1 MKKRNLL
8 IAAGV
13 VAAGVC
19 IWLIARPSKGPKV
32 LLETAPISHITIRN
46 SVTAT
51 GTVEPVTQVEVGTQ
65 VSGIIDKLYADYNDQ
80 VKAGQLI
87 AEMDKVT
94 LQAEL
99 ESAQAQLASSK
110 TEYEYQTKNYA
121 RTKTLHE
128 KQLVSDAEYD
138 QAFYLYETARN
149 AYEQSQAAMVKV
161 KRNLGYATIT
171 SPIDGRVGHS
181 QFHVGSL
188 VNPASGVLVEVVQL
202 DPIRIAFA
210 LEEGAFATKAG
221 QHADIS
227 AMKQAWQTFIDSN
240 GQRVSGEL
248 TSVDNRVD
256 PRTASV
262 MLRAE
267 FANPRHQLL
276 PGGSVNVTLRP
287 ASEQPVLTLPAAAVQ
302 QNGDGFF
309 AWVVNADGKAEM
321 RPLKVAGQIG
331 QQFRIT
337 SGVKP
342 GERAITDGAQ
352 RVQPGA
358 AVQILN

>member
-1 MKKRNLL
+1 MRKYSIR
-8 IAAGV
+8 
-13 VAAGVC
+13 
-19 IWLIARPSKGPKV
+19 KGQNGITRLQLNNKDYFQFGP
-32 LLETAPISHITIRN
+32 LDQGWWPDGLYTAPTDEALVYDLKKTKDFGYNMVRKH
-46 SVTAT
+46 VK
-51 GTVEPVTQVEVGTQ
+51 VEPARWYTHCDQLGLIVWQDMPNGGPSPQWQARNYFNGREVIR
-65 VSGIIDKLYADYNDQ
+65 SAASEANYRKEWKEIIDCLYSYPSIAVWVPFNE
-80 VKAGQLI
+80 AWGQF
-87 AEMDKVT
+87 
-94 LQAEL
+94 
-99 ESAQAQLASSK
+99 K
-110 TEYEYQTKNYA
+110 TPEIVAWTK
-121 RTKTLHE
+121 
-128 KQLVSDAEYD
+128 EYD
-138 QAFYLYETARN
+138 PSR
-149 AYEQSQAAMVKV
+149 
-161 KRNLGYATIT
+161 
-171 SPIDGRVGHS
+171 
-181 QFHVGSL
+181 L

-227 AMKQAWQTFIDSN
+227 AMKQAWQALIDSN
-240 GQRVSGEL
+240 GQRISGEL
-248 TSVDNRVD
+248 TSVDNRID

-276 PGGSVNVTLRP
+276 PGGNVNVYLRP

-309 AWVVNADGKAEM
+309 AWVVNAEDKAEM

-331 QQFRIT
+331 QQFQIA

>member
-1 MKKRNLL
+1 MQRDVAS
-8 IAAGV
+8 AALEQ
-13 VAAGVC
+13 AK
-19 IWLIARPSKGPKV
+19 AR
-32 LLETAPISHITIRN
+32 LETRN
-46 SVTAT
+46 
-51 GTVEPVTQVEVGTQ
+51 
-65 VSGIIDKLYADYNDQ
+65 
-80 VKAGQLI
+80 
-87 AEMDKVT
+87 VT
-94 LQAEL
+94 L
-99 ESAQAQLASSK
+99 
-110 TEYEYQTKNYA
+110 NYT
-121 RTKTLHE
+121 R
-128 KQLVSDAEYD
+128 
-138 QAFYLYETARN
+138 
-149 AYEQSQAAMVKV
+149 
-161 KRNLGYATIT
+161 IT

-181 QFHVGSL
+181 RFHVGSL

-227 AMKQAWQTFIDSN
+227 AMKQAWQAFIDSN

-248 TSVDNRVD
+248 TSVDNRID

>member
-1 MKKRNLL
+1 MKFPLL
-8 IAAGV
+8 FALLTCTLPPAFAAAIPVRVATVEQTAHAAERQIPGRIEAIHTVELRARTEGV
-13 VAAGVC
+13 ITKIHFRDGQYVKKGDVLFELDDAEPRAALRLAQAEVRSAKATLHQAQQQLSRFESLGSSNAISRHDVDNARMQRDVASAA
-19 IWLIARPSKGPKV
+19 LEQAKAR
-32 LLETAPISHITIRN
+32 LDTR
-46 SVTAT
+46 SVTLNYT
-51 GTVEPVTQVEVGTQ
+51 R
-65 VSGIIDKLYADYNDQ
+65 II
-80 VKAGQLI
+80 
-87 AEMDKVT
+87 
-94 LQAEL
+94 
-99 ESAQAQLASSK
+99 
-110 TEYEYQTKNYA
+110 
-121 RTKTLHE
+121 
-128 KQLVSDAEYD
+128 
-138 QAFYLYETARN
+138 
-149 AYEQSQAAMVKV
+149 
-161 KRNLGYATIT
+161 

-181 QFHVGSL
+181 NFHVGSL

-210 LEEGAFATKAG
+210 LEEGTFATKAG

-227 AMKQAWQTFIDSN
+227 AMKQAWQALIDSN
-240 GQRVSGEL
+240 GQQRISGEL
-248 TSVDNRVD
+248 TSVDNRID

-276 PGGSVNVTLRP
+276 PGGNVNVYLRP
-287 ASEQPVLTLPAAAVQ
+287 SSEQPVLTLPATAVQ
-302 QNGDGFF
+302 QNGHGFF
-309 AWVVNADGKAEM
+309 AWVVNAEDKAEM

-331 QQFRIT
+331 QQFQIA